1 MAERNALPPGPR
13 LPGPVQT
20 LWYTFDQPGFFAR
33 CRSQF
38 GSTWTVR
45 LPGFPPVVVTA
56 DRDAIK
62 RLFTGDPL
70 VRRHGNDLLR
80 RILGDSS
87 LMLVEPTEHLARRR
101 LELPPFHG
109 QAVRRYGERI
119 RELFAAEVNG
129 WRTGQV
135 VATAD
140 RARAVTLDLI
150 LELVLGVRDPGL
162 RARLGHEFETLQTP
176 ANNLAL
182 FLPEVLTRRARWN
195 AWVYRPL
202 DRVRQLL
209 ARHIAQTRDDPAL
222 DQRTDSLSLLIRARD
237 GDDGHVSSLSDEELC
252 DELLTLVLAGHETTA
267 TAIGWACDLLAHN
280 PAVAGRLRDDD
291 GEAYLKAAAK
301 EVLRARSVIYVSAA
315 RHVLEPFEIG
325 AWVIAPGTL
334 MLVDAQGVHGDPKLY
349 PEPEAF
355 RPERFLEQPPDSYAY
370 IPFGG
375 GAHRCLGAAL
385 AMLELELFIETLI
398 QRVELAPDGPP
409 ARPVRRSVTLAP
421 GNGGRVRVSRVRAPA
436 IAAAA

>member
-1 MAERNALPPGPR
+1 M
-13 LPGPVQT
+13 
-20 LWYTFDQPGFFAR
+20 
-33 CRSQF
+33 
-38 GSTWTVR
+38 
-45 LPGFPPVVVTA
+45 
-56 DRDAIK
+56 
-62 RLFTGDPL
+62 
-70 VRRHGNDLLR
+70 
-80 RILGDSS
+80 
-87 LMLVEPTEHLARRR
+87 
-101 LELPPFHG
+101 
-109 QAVRRYGERI
+109 
-119 RELFAAEVNG
+119 
-129 WRTGQV
+129 
-135 VATAD
+135 
-140 RARAVTLDLI
+140 
-150 LELVLGVRDPGL
+150 
-162 RARLGHEFETLQTP
+162 
-176 ANNLAL
+176 
-182 FLPEVLTRRARWN
+182 
-195 AWVYRPL
+195 
-202 DRVRQLL
+202 
-209 ARHIAQTRDDPAL
+209 
-222 DQRTDSLSLLIRARD
+222 
-237 GDDGHVSSLSDEELC
+237 
-252 DELLTLVLAGHETTA
+252 LAGHETTA